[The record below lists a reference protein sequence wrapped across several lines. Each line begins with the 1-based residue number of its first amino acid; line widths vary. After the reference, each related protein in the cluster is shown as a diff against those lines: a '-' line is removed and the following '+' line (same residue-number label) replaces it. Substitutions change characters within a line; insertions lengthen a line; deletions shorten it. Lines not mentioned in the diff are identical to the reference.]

1 MVASEVMQDFRE
13 RKRRGERIASLTAYD
28 YPTARLLDEEGV
40 DIILVG
46 DSLGMVVLGY
56 EDTTE
61 VTLEMMLHH
70 TRAAARGVK
79 RALLVADLPIH
90 TYDTAQLALTSARAL
105 VEAGAQ
111 AVKLEGGAS
120 HVAQIEAIVQA
131 GIPLM
136 AHIGMLPQSVREEG
150 GYKLKGRT
158 QAAADALLRDA
169 RAVEEAGAFSV
180 VLELVAAETARQ
192 ITEALAIP
200 TIGIGSGESC
210 DGQIL
215 VTHDLIGFFP
225 WFKPKFVKTETDVA
239 GEIRKATRAFI
250 ERTQPH
256 LRQTAEV
263 S

>member
-1 MVASEVMQDFRE
+1 MKQ
-13 RKRRGERIASLTAYD
+13 RGERIVSLTAYD
-28 YPTARLLDEEGV
+28 YPTARLLDEEGI

-56 EDTTE
+56 PDTTE
-61 VTLEMMLHH
+61 VTLEMMVHH

-79 RALLVADLPIH
+79 RALLVADLPFH
-90 TYDTAQLALTSARAL
+90 TYATKKEAVANAREL

-111 AVKLEGGAS
+111 AVKLEGGVS
-120 HVAQIEAIVQA
+120 HAPQIEAIVQS

-158 QAAADALLRDA
+158 QAGADDLMRDAL
-169 RAVEEAGAFSV
+169 AVEKAGAFSV
-180 VLELVAAETARQ
+180 VLELVAAETTRQ
-192 ITEALAIP
+192 ITEALKIP

-215 VTHDLIGFFP
+215 VTHDLIGLFP
-225 WFKPKFVKTETDVA
+225 WFKPKFVKTEADVA
-239 GEIRKATRAFI
+239 GEIRKAARAFI
-250 ERTQPH
+250 ERTRPES
-256 LRQTAEV
+256 RQSAEA
-263 S
+263 